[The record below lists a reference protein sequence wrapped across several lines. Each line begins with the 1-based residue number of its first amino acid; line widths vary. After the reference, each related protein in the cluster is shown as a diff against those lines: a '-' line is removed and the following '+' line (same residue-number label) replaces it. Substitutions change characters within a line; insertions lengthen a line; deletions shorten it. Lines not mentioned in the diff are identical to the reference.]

1 MSLATGIVLALVLLL
16 GVLAVRRI
24 RRKKLLF
31 SCGGDC
37 AHCAGACRQT
47 AAASASEKRL

>member
-1 MSLATGIVLALVLLL
+1 MSTCIVLALVLLF

-37 AHCAGACRQT
+37 AHCAGACRRPG
-47 AAASASEKRL
+47 AASASEKRF

>member
-1 MSLATGIVLALVLLL
+1 MNAASAAVLAVLFVLV
-16 GVLAVRRI
+16 VLAVRRI

-37 AHCAGACRQT
+37 SHCQMNCKDRK
-47 AAASASEKRL
+47 E